1 MALVVLMTN
10 SNSIAL
16 TVPTQLAIFMG
27 SNVLSAT
34 SLQQDIGSNIT
45 VDKVLITVVSKPPT

>member
-16 TVPTQLAIFMG
+16 TVPTQLAISMG

-34 SLQQDIGSNIT
+34 SLQQDISSNIT
-45 VDKVLITVVSKPPT
+45 VDKVLITVVSKPLT

>member
-45 VDKVLITVVSKPPT
+45 VDKVLITVASKPPT